1 VLAIVVV
8 LAGVVLVAAGRG
20 GEMPAVERTDYYPL
34 EMGPVSATDVV
45 LLRPQMALWG
55 YNQQMVDEALD
66 HIADSIR
73 ERDVRIVALE
83 QLVTDLTREP
93 VSSMP
98 LGSPYPG
105 ARHARPEP
113 GHPALG
119 YPGPQRPALGYP
131 GPGYR
136 GPESPEPGYPEPER
150 PGLGYPE
157 PGYSEPETL
166 ELGRP
171 EAEHPEAEQRD
182 TEDPEAEHPE
192 AEHPEAEHQDT
203 ELDEAGPIG
212 APVAD
217 PPERPGQPKQDL
229 PTWAAGTGWP
239 PEVSHD

>member
-1 VLAIVVV
+1 VAVPVLIVLAIVVV

-83 QLVTDLTREP
+83 QLVTDLTRQP
-93 VSSMP
+93 VPSMP

-105 ARHARPEP
+105 ARHARPALERP
-113 GHPALG
+113 G
-119 YPGPQRPALGYP
+119 QERPALESP
-131 GPGYR
+131 GP
-136 GPESPEPGYPEPER
+136 ER
-150 PGLGYPE
+150 
-157 PGYSEPETL
+157 L
-166 ELGRP
+166 ED
-171 EAEHPEAEQRD
+171 EHPEAE
-182 TEDPEAEHPE
+182 
-192 AEHPEAEHQDT
+192 
-203 ELDEAGPIG
+203 LDDAGPIG

-217 PPERPGQPKQDL
+217 PPEYPGQPNQDL
-229 PTWAAGTGWP
+229 PSWATGTGWP

>member
-1 VLAIVVV
+1 MLAIVVV

-93 VSSMP
+93 APAMP

-105 ARHARPEP
+105 ARHARPGP
-113 GHPALG
+113 GYPGLG
-119 YPGPQRPALGYP
+119 YPGP
-131 GPGYR
+131 
-136 GPESPEPGYPEPER
+136 ESLEPGYPEPDRRE
-150 PGLGYPE
+150 LGYPE
-157 PGYSEPETL
+157 AEPAGAGQQDAAHPDTAHPGT
-166 ELGRP
+166 
-171 EAEHPEAEQRD
+171 EHPEAGQ
-182 TEDPEAEHPE
+182 PGAE
-192 AEHPEAEHQDT
+192 
-203 ELDEAGPIG
+203 LGEAGPIS

-217 PPERPGQPKQDL
+217 PPEYPGQPKED
-229 PTWAAGTGWP
+229 PPPWASGTGWP
-239 PEVSHD
+239 PEISHD

>member
-1 VLAIVVV
+1 VAVPVLIVLAIVVV

-93 VSSMP
+93 VPSMP

-105 ARHARPEP
+105 ARHARPV
-113 GHPALG
+113 
-119 YPGPQRPALGYP
+119 
-131 GPGYR
+131 
-136 GPESPEPGYPEPER
+136 PER
-150 PGLGYPE
+150 PGLERLEDEQLTAGQPE
-157 PGYSEPETL
+157 D
-166 ELGRP
+166 
-171 EAEHPEAEQRD
+171 EHPDAG
-182 TEDPEAEHPE
+182 
-192 AEHPEAEHQDT
+192 
-203 ELDEAGPIG
+203 LDDAGPIG

-217 PPERPGQPKQDL
+217 SPEYPGQPQQDT
-229 PTWAAGTGWP
+229 PPWATGTGWP
-239 PEVSHD
+239 PEISHD